1 MLILDTT
8 SKTIT
13 AVLSAAPATNQ
24 PNYVVAWADNNG
36 TTFTEGASDGTTN
49 STTTVTMV
57 ASPAASTR
65 RVIKSIYIQ
74 NTDTAQVTVTV
85 GYYNGTNT
93 RVIAKV
99 ILNVGDT
106 WTTDAT
112 FDLNGQLKYVFGS
125 VNAATQLTGTVQIA
139 NGGTGQSTQQA
150 ALTALAGTQ
159 TSGQYLR
166 SNGTNT
172 LLSAI
177 QVADV
182 PTLNQNT
189 TGTAAGLSSTLAI
202 ASGGTGST
210 TLAGASIVTYTGS
223 ETLTNK
229 TLTAPVISTIS
240 NTGTLTLPTST
251 DTLVGRATTD
261 TLTNKT
267 LTSPVIGTIVN
278 TGTLTLPTSTDTLV
292 GRATT
297 DILTNKRVTPRV
309 SPLSGTITSPYQAN
323 SDSFDIIVI
332 TGLSNNLTFSAP
344 SGTPTNGQKLI
355 YRISDN
361 GTVRTLDFTAF
372 TAVGVTLPTATIGTS
387 TKVIYVGCIYNAD
400 NTRWDVIAVTTQA

>member
-1 MLILDTT
+1 MLVLDTT

-112 FDLNGQLKYVFGS
+112 FDPNGQLKYVFGS
-125 VNAATQLTGTVQIA
+125 VNAATQLIGIVPIL
-139 NGGTGQSTQQA
+139 NGGTG
-150 ALTALAGTQ
+150 
-159 TSGQYLR
+159 
-166 SNGTNT
+166 
-172 LLSAI
+172 SA
-177 QVADV
+177 
-182 PTLNQNT
+182 
-189 TGTAAGLSSTLAI
+189 
-202 ASGGTGST
+202 

-229 TLTAPVISTIS
+229 TLTAPVLTTPVFSTIS
-240 NTGTLTLPTST
+240 NSGTLTLPTGPE
-251 DTLVGRATTD
+251 TLVGRATTD

-292 GRATT
+292 GKATT
-297 DILTNKRVTPRV
+297 DTLTNKRVTPRV

-355 YRISDN
+355 YRISDD

-372 TAVGVTLPTATIGTS
+372 TAVGVTLPTATTGTS